1 MTNIIEI
8 DKPNLCFVG
17 DIHGAFKSLQ
27 SLLKHTGFKDT
38 AFIIC
43 GDIGFGFNKPQY
55 YTDIFNKLTKG
66 VSKVNCEF
74 LFVRGNHDSKSYFD
88 KRKINRKCF
97 KTIPDY
103 SVIKTPTHDILCIG
117 GGISIDRNYRKN
129 LFESNVYDTSLYRS
143 CSLEEAEK
151 ITPQLYWPDES
162 CYYDEKALNELKL
175 NGINID
181 IVCTHTCPSFAKPIG
196 KSNIT
201 YWLEQDDKLEEDI
214 DKERKVMDDIY
225 NKLKNDG
232 HEMKYWIYG
241 HYHYHNMEIIN
252 DTKFIML
259 DMYRNG
265 FYDICDIPIEE

>member
-1 MTNIIEI
+1 M
-8 DKPNLCFVG
+8 
-17 DIHGAFKSLQ
+17 
-27 SLLKHTGFKDT
+27 
-38 AFIIC
+38 
-43 GDIGFGFNKPQY
+43 
-55 YTDIFNKLTKG
+55 
-66 VSKVNCEF
+66 
-74 LFVRGNHDSKSYFD
+74 
-88 KRKINRKCF
+88 
-97 KTIPDY
+97 
-103 SVIKTPTHDILCIG
+103 
-117 GGISIDRNYRKN
+117 
-129 LFESNVYDTSLYRS
+129 
-143 CSLEEAEK
+143 EEAEK